1 MSAKVPIHPISLQ
14 VWEPKEGEGCE
25 IAGVPGK
32 NEPGVEVEMPLEME
46 DGAEAGLVTGRTKDT
61 VKLDDG
67 SEVIVSILSSGLPNI
82 FLPLSSLLSLPHL
95 SLPSNLLTLSP
106 SELLSIPSLS
116 STLSSIRTLAASQH
130 SLPLSLAS
138 PKITL
143 ISDIPAEGYTTTS
156 GTRVRREEADLHV
169 RAISSGD
176 WHATIPGTTL
186 GALNIGLGTPGT
198 VIRDI
203 VYGGSGNKGEST
215 KGGGEVTVRA
225 GHAAGVAESTV
236 RLDAAGKAESVVMWR
251 TGREIMNGNILIPE
265 RIFRE

>member
-1 MSAKVPIHPISLQ
+1 M
-14 VWEPKEGEGCE
+14 
-25 IAGVPGK
+25 
-32 NEPGVEVEMPLEME
+32 
-46 DGAEAGLVTGRTKDT
+46 
-61 VKLDDG
+61 
-67 SEVIVSILSSGLPNI
+67 IVSILSSGLPNI

-95 SLPSNLLTLSP
+95 SLPSNLLTLTP
-106 SELLSIPSLS
+106 SELLSIPLLS

-251 TGREIMNGNILIPE
+251 TGREIMNGNVLIPE
-265 RIFRE
+265 RVFRE